1 MVNLEERHLIRIWVF
16 LCWLQL
22 FIFNMSWAQG
32 ALVYLQIKNVKEKR
46 KSKNEGAFT
55 MLESPFLSCFK
66 CTCVLKLVS
75 FYNCI
80 GWGEEISSLVL
91 EVSYPDLWT
100 TQSSKFWIIIL
111 FDTMYKPFKA
121 IFNKVWMNLKCICLH
136 H

>member
-16 LCWLQL
+16 VCWLQL

-55 MLESPFLSCFK
+55 TLESPFLSCFK
-66 CTCVLKLVS
+66 CTCALKLVS
-75 FYNCI
+75 FYYSI

-91 EVSYPDLWT
+91 EVSYPDLWA

-111 FDTMYKPFKA
+111 FDTMYKRFKA